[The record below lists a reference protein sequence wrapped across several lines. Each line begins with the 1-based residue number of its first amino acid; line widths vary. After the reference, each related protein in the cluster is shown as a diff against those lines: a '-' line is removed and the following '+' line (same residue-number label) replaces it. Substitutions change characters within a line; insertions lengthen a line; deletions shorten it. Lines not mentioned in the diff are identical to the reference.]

1 MGKIIVKAQ
10 QQNVYNID
18 GKGNTG
24 KAYVLR
30 PVRYSTMRQN
40 DIVDYCMKN
49 SLVPRAYITAAVV
62 AFVQCIE
69 NFLLNGHSVELP
81 GLGIFYLT
89 SNGITATEAE
99 NCGVGQVDSL
109 KVRFTPSTSLKASVS
124 AVELVFDGVYDIAGE
139 TILETDADGKP
150 IKTRKYYKKVVPGD
164 TDGEPLPDGDGD
176 EVVDPDGPNNDNNGG
191 TSGGGGFEG

>member
-1 MGKIIVKAQ
+1 MGKIVVKAQ

-89 SNGITATEAE
+89 SNGISTTDMNE
-99 NCGVGQVDSL
+99 CGLRQVDSL
-109 KVRFTPSTSLKASVS
+109 KVRFTPSPDLKASVAS
-124 AVELVFDGVYDIAGE
+124 VEMVFDGVYDIAGE
-139 TILETDADGKP
+139 TVLEVDDDGKP
-150 IKTRKYYKKVVPGD
+150 IKTRKYYKKVVAGDSTEIPDDTPDDENDPVNPGNQ
-164 TDGEPLPDGDGD
+164 GGD
-176 EVVDPDGPNNDNNGG
+176 G
-191 TSGGGGFEG
+191 TSGGGDLEG

>member
-1 MGKIIVKAQ
+1 MGKIVVKAH

-99 NCGVGQVDSL
+99 NCGVNQVDSL
-109 KVRFTPSTSLKASVS
+109 KVRFTASSSLKASVS
-124 AVELVFDGVYDIAGE
+124 AVDVVLVGVYDFGGE
-139 TILETDADGKP
+139 TIIETDADG
-150 IKTRKYYKKVVPGD
+150 
-164 TDGEPLPDGDGD
+164 
-176 EVVDPDGPNNDNNGG
+176 
-191 TSGGGGFEG
+191 

>member
-1 MGKIIVKAQ
+1 MGKIVVKAQ
-10 QQNVYNID
+10 QQNVFNID

-49 SLVPRAYITAAVV
+49 SLVPRAYITAAMV

-89 SNGITATEAE
+89 SNGITATDIEE
-99 NCGVGQVDSL
+99 CGLNQIECL
-109 KVRFTPSTSLKASVS
+109 KVCFIPSTALKS
-124 AVELVFDGVYDIAGE
+124 AVAKVELEFDGVYDIAGE
-139 TILETDADGKP
+139 TVLEVDDEGNPT
-150 IKTRKYYKKVVPGD
+150 KTRKYYKKVVPGEN
-164 TDGEPLPDGDGD
+164 DGTPLPDDGGD
-176 EVVDPDGPNNDNNGG
+176 ESANP
-191 TSGGGGFEG
+191 GGGDLVG